1 MSIPRTIPVF
11 FFSLIIVACLFVPSL
26 YAAEF
31 LYGLDVLQRS
41 GFRELDGKR
50 VGLITNAAGVSVSG
64 QAGYRVLLNG
74 GVDVRFIMAPEHGF
88 SVQAAAGE
96 QVGDRSIGD
105 SLRVYSLYG
114 ASRRPDRKR
123 LEEID
128 VMLFDLQDVGARC
141 YTYISTMRY
150 AMEACQKAGVSFMV
164 LDRPNPVSPV
174 PADGFMLDPDY
185 VSFVGAVPVPFI
197 HAMTV
202 GEIARLLKK
211 CCYPDIDLHVVRM
224 QGYSRGLFADEYR
237 GFRFVSPSPN
247 IRNLETALV
256 YPATVFLEAAN
267 ISEGRGTVAPFMQFG
282 APYIARPDRLKLLL
296 DAQRLPGVSFRTVR
310 FKPVSGKFKG
320 VECRGLRMNVT
331 DRYVFEPFR
340 TGVAILAVLQKSY
353 PDSLR
358 LDEKGDFFDKLAGT
372 PLLRRMLT
380 SEHSVEEILAA
391 SRLQVHAFEQ
401 RYPDRFIYR

>member
-1 MSIPRTIPVF
+1 M
-11 FFSLIIVACLFVPSL
+11 
-26 YAAEF
+26 
-31 LYGLDVLQRS
+31 LQRS
-41 GFRELDGKR
+41 GFRELEGKR
-50 VGLITNAAGVSVSG
+50 VGLITNAAGINVSG
-64 QAGYRVLLNG
+64 QAGYRVLRKG
-74 GVDVRFIMAPEHGF
+74 GVDLRFIMAPEHGF
-88 SVQAAAGE
+88 SVTAAAGE
-96 QVGDRSIGD
+96 PVGDRSIGD
-105 SLRVYSLYG
+105 SLKVYSLYG
-114 ASRRPDRKR
+114 ASRRPDRKQ
-123 LEEID
+123 LDGID

-150 AMEACQKAGVSFMV
+150 AMEACEKAGVSFMV

-185 VSFVGAVPVPFI
+185 ASFVGAVPVPFL

-202 GEIARLLKK
+202 GEIALLLKK
-211 CCYPDIDLHVVRM
+211 CCYQGIDLRVVRM
-224 QGYSRGLFADEYR
+224 QGYSRSAFADEYR

-267 ISEGRGTVAPFMQFG
+267 ISEGRGTEAPFMQFG
-282 APYIARPDRLKLLL
+282 APYIVSDRLKRLLE
-296 DAQRLPGVSFRTVR
+296 AERLPGVSFRTVR
-310 FKPVSGKFKG
+310 FTPASGKFRG
-320 VECRGLRMNVT
+320 IECRGLKMDVT

-380 SEHSVEEILAA
+380 SERSVEEILAA
-391 SRLQVHAFEQ
+391 SRVQVHAFEQ
-401 RYPDRFIYR
+401 RHPDRFIYR